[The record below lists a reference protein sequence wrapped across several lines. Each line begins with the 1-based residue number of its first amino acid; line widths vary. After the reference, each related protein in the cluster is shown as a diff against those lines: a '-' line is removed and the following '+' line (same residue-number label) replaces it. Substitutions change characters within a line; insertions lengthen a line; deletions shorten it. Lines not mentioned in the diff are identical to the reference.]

1 LSHFLVLLRELRL
14 HLGLAQRRQ
23 VVPVVGWLLL
33 ERDFVGAITP
43 LKFSEGN
50 DLVEKEH
57 GVEISVSFPDEAWAH
72 LAKSL

>member
-1 LSHFLVLLRELRL
+1 
-14 HLGLAQRRQ
+14 